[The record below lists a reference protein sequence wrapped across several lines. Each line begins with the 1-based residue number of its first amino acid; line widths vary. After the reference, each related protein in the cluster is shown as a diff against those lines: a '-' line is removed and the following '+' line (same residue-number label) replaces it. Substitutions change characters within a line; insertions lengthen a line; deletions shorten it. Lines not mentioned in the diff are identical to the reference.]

1 MKWYLSSLLAVGAG
15 DYLPQSLIV
24 AVLKYLPPWFMLR
37 FNTTSFPFFS
47 ASSRRNVL
55 PCFSSCQQHTK
66 VSGLPIRLQRWNGY
80 SLFGTLVGC
89 EETPVCLAVR
99 LSYICRG
106 VLLRPDRW
114 VCTTGQRWVEN
125 IHSLY
130 WSAALNIGHGEQR
143 SAHGILG
150 RYLVIY
156 F

>member
-1 MKWYLSSLLAVGAG
+1 MSFIFIGCWSWWLLASVT
-15 DYLPQSLIV
+15 DSCSFKMFTSLIH
-24 AVLKYLPPWFMLR
+24 AAIQHHI
-37 FNTTSFPFFS
+37 FPFFS
-47 ASSRRNVL
+47 LLHKKGHPPLFLQLSAT
-55 PCFSSCQQHTK
+55 CK
-66 VSGLPIRLQRWNGY
+66 VSDLPIRLQRWNGY

-89 EETPVCLAVR
+89 EETPVCLTIR
-99 LSYICRG
+99 LGYICRG

-130 WSAALNIGHGEQR
+130 WSATRNIGHGEQH